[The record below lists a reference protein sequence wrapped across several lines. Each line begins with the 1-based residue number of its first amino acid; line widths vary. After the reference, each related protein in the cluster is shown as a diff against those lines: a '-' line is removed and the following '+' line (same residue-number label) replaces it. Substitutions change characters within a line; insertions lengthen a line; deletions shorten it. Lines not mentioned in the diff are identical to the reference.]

1 VDYLLKNRHNY
12 TVFRELK
19 EEESVSHELIK
30 GKADNILDFYTYLI
44 ENSKLKDFTNKLLS
58 SEKEILK
65 VMEDSISSNNASKDE
80 IIEFKN
86 IIEKENESISIDLS
100 KINSL
105 NIEDNS
111 VKDFLSEKMNKTKT
125 KKRQFN

>member
-1 VDYLLKNRHNY
+1 MN
-12 TVFRELK
+12 EQ
-19 EEESVSHELIK
+19 
-30 GKADNILDFYTYLI
+30 
-44 ENSKLKDFTNKLLS
+44 
-58 SEKEILK
+58 
-65 VMEDSISSNNASKDE
+65 